1 MKKITFILLSA
12 VLLLGAF
19 SVRATQTP
27 PGCSASALFTALF
40 TDKQVVSP
48 GETITYG
55 IQVAND
61 FRFNPLDCD
70 VVGLCVVVTTPD
82 GIPHSI
88 ALARTTLT
96 SGQAD
101 YYSNV
106 VTYVVST
113 NDVRLDGT
121 VKASLSATVFP
132 TNGFAYQSVNAK
144 VLMPPVPIPAPVL
157 LPAITQLQ
165 AQALQAQAHDAIVDT
180 NVASLNKD
188 MIAVKKSLHLK

>member
-1 MKKITFILLSA
+1 MKKINSIFLSA
-12 VLLLGAF
+12 LLFACAVNA
-19 SVRATQTP
+19 SAVQTP
-27 PGCSASALFTALF
+27 PGCSASALFTAIF

-48 GETITYG
+48 GDTITYG

-61 FRFNPLDCD
+61 FRVNPLDCD
-70 VVGLCVVVTTPD
+70 VIGLCVVITTPD
-82 GIPHSI
+82 GIPHNI

-96 SGQAD
+96 SGQSD

-113 NDVRLDGT
+113 NDVRLNGI
-121 VKASLSATVFP
+121 VIASLSATVFP
-132 TNGFAYQSVNAK
+132 TNSFSYQSCNAK

-165 AQALQAQAHDAIVDT
+165 QVTQQQQAHDAIVDT

-188 MIAVKKSLHLK
+188 MTTVKKSLHLK